1 MPTMPIQRHVGM
13 RKLFILLVPI
23 LVERDSR
30 FLRGL
35 AQLHQSF
42 TFRQGDGLSSWK
54 TSFGEKMR

>member
-1 MPTMPIQRHVGM
+1 M